1 MKKSRKALSFALSV
15 LMSAT
20 CPTAFV
26 SAAENVSTAK
36 MRAREAYLE
45 EISRSFGGVEIL
57 DCSDLDIDDP
67 NFWVEFY
74 DPNHHSPA
82 IDIENPNPDPY
93 YIPYDQK
100 LDLPQPLTTA
110 NTKYNVYTS
119 SNSLKAQNVVSVF
132 DAIDRAQNMG
142 DKVIETDTGVTVF
155 TNDGSES
162 TFYAFQFTNFHK
174 ILYSAEAANNWV
186 RDFAYAH
193 VVNGKGKLTHN
204 CYRSLKGVPDTMAL
218 EANGG
223 GYYYKYSYP
232 TDVYIASS
240 LSADFSNVQLKF
252 NDDNRVLNPY
262 VFSAIVNNNGSIEFG
277 IATSKKHE
285 GVWFP
290 YRSLRGDILAYTNQA
305 IVSPNKCTNGVYTY
319 PAGSIVDIKICIKR
333 DGRTDENGIK
343 HDILYGTVFNRSTGV
358 SANTDEDS
366 ENCKFDLV
374 YPTSGS
380 KQFMFLHAC
389 SFVQDLKI
397 KPTDKSPNITNDLRC
412 GAYFKNIALCDCALF
427 TDTAFSEN
435 KSAFYA
441 NSDVTSF
448 AFLYNDDC
456 ITHSDAS
463 TSTKEIFS
471 IDYSVGYQQ

>member
-15 LMSAT
+15 LLSAT
-20 CPTAFV
+20 CPTVFV
-26 SAAENVSTAK
+26 SAAENVSAAK
-36 MRAREAYLE
+36 MRARKAYLE
-45 EISRSFGGVEIL
+45 EIPRSFGGVEIL

-132 DAIDRAQNMG
+132 DAINKAQDLN
-142 DKVIETDTGVTVF
+142 DKVIETDTGTTVF
-155 TNDGSES
+155 INDGSES
-162 TFYAFQFTNFHK
+162 TFYAFQFTNFYK

-193 VVNGKGKLTHN
+193 VVNGTGRISHN
-204 CYRSLKGVPDTMAL
+204 SYRSLKGVPDTMAL

-252 NDDNRVLNPY
+252 NDDDRVVNAY
-262 VFSAIVNNNGSIEFG
+262 VFSAITNNNGSIEFG
-277 IATSKKHE
+277 IITSKKE
-285 GVWFP
+285 GGIWYP
-290 YRSLRGDILAYTNQA
+290 YCMYDHNLRVYRNCKAAVPQSNSG
-305 IVSPNKCTNGVYTY
+305 GVYTY

-343 HDILYGTVFNRSTGV
+343 HDILYGTVFNRSTGA
-358 SANTDEDS
+358 SANTDEDP

-389 SFVQDLKI
+389 SFVQEI
-397 KPTDKSPNITNDLRC
+397 KDNSDNDKNVTNDIRC
-412 GAYFKNIALCDCALF
+412 GAYFKNVALCDCALF

-456 ITHSDAS
+456 ITRSDAS